1 MDCVEHILLCQKINI
16 HEVWLA
22 TEGANRTDKVAQ
34 SNLNDKLN
42 NTKYLLH
49 FVCHY
54 SATGPPKNPTH
65 NEDTKLHNCKNV
77 RLYIQCV
84 FVFFKWQK
92 LKRKTHERN
101 INISSWEVYVIII
114 IKHRLCKNNK
124 YINVNNVH
132 TIILSSGQ
140 STLVM
145 YAHTQHDTVK
155 PVNTS
160 SAPTCPYVFE
170 HDAPSSCCASKTL
183 QPNPSS
189 ERCIAFKACTSICK
203 TQTHVLSALI

>member
-77 RLYIQCV
+77 SLYIQCV

-101 INISSWEVYVIII
+101 INISSWEVYVIIII

-145 YAHTQHDTVK
+145 YAHTQNMTQWSQSTPAVLPLVHMCSSMMLHLPAALPRHCSLIHQVNDVLLLKHVRLSVK
-155 PVNTS
+155 
-160 SAPTCPYVFE
+160 
-170 HDAPSSCCASKTL
+170 HKHMCCL
-183 QPNPSS
+183 
-189 ERCIAFKACTSICK
+189 
-203 TQTHVLSALI
+203 L